1 MSAEGEGQYAG
12 AEAQANGPIIRTG
25 AVANKAMEG
34 GGFYNRNSNLQAAGI
49 ELALPLFEEA
59 ARTVQ
64 VDVKSQAPL
73 VIADYGSSQG
83 RNSMR
88 PMRLAIET
96 FRARFGPDRPI
107 EVVHTDLPSNDFA
120 SLFTTLQEDGPS
132 YLAGQNLVFP
142 SAIGRSYFEPILPA
156 GRVHLAW
163 NTWTLHWMS
172 RNPVEVPD
180 HVLAAMSESESAREA
195 VRLQQAQDWAAFL
208 AARSAEMANGAKLV
222 SLSIGRTPAVHGWD
236 WVLGELWNAA
246 KDMAG
251 DGLLSPQELLR
262 FTTPAAGRWTDDLK
276 APFQDGPFLG
286 LILEHAEVLEA
297 PDPFWDEFVAAKD
310 TAQLGRR
317 WSGMLR
323 AVSGPIAAA
332 AFASR
337 PNADLLVD
345 ELYRRL
351 ELRIA
356 MAPQRQQHF
365 VAVAVIRKTGGR

>member
-1 MSAEGEGQYAG
+1 VSEEVESQNIG
-12 AEAQANGPIIRTG
+12 AEASASGPMTGAG

-34 GGFYNRNSNLQAAGI
+34 SGFYNRNSNLQAAGI

-64 VDVKSQAPL
+64 VGEESQTPL

-120 SLFTTLQEDGPS
+120 SLFTTLQEDGVS
-132 YLAGQNLVFP
+132 YLAGQPRVFP
-142 SAIGRSYFEPILPA
+142 SAVGRSYFEPILPA

-180 HVLAAMSESESAREA
+180 HVFAVMSASESAREA

-222 SLSIGRTPAVHGWD
+222 SLSIGRTPEVHGWD
-236 WVLGELWNAA
+236 WVLGELWKAA
-246 KDMAG
+246 VDMAD
-251 DGLLSPQELLR
+251 DGLLSPGELLR
-262 FTTPAAGRWTDDLK
+262 FTTPAAGRGTDDLK
-276 APFQDGPFLG
+276 APFADGLFFG
-286 LILEHAEVLEA
+286 LTLEHAVVLEA
-297 PDPFWDEFVAAKD
+297 PDPFWDEFIETKD
-310 TAQLGRR
+310 AAQLGRR
-317 WSGMLR
+317 WAGMLR

-337 PNADLLVD
+337 PNANLLVD
-345 ELYRRL
+345 ELYQRL
-351 ELRIA
+351 ESRIT
-356 MAPQRQQHF
+356 MAPQRHQHF
-365 VAVAVIRKTGGR
+365 IAVAVIRKTCM